1 VKNELAV
8 SRSTVGAYVL
18 PILIAYFVGV
28 LLAFARDT
36 KLCPSGVTL
45 SLLRNVVV
53 SLTMCCAVTVCLYF
67 GIPFAN
73 EMNFEIN

>member
-8 SRSTVGAYVL
+8 FRSTVGAYVL
-18 PILIAYFVGV
+18 PILIAYFVDV

-45 SLLRNVVV
+45 SLLRNVV
-53 SLTMCCAVTVCLYF
+53 SLTMCCAVRRL
-67 GIPFAN
+67 
-73 EMNFEIN
+73 